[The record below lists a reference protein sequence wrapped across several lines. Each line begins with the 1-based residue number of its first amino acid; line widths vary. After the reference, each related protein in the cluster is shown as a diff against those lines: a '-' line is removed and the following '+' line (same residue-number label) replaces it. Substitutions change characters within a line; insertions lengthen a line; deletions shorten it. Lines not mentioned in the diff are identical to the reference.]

1 MSKKNSNVQI
11 LKSILIN
18 NKKITETF
26 SLFKANLKKIIGKNS
41 FTIAVS
47 GGPDSLAL
55 VVLSQLYKY
64 ENKNKIF
71 FVLVDHGIRKNS
83 KIESETVKKILKQ
96 RGISLKILTNKE
108 KISKNIQNSAR
119 IIRYKLLI
127 DFCKKKKCKFILT
140 GHHSDDQVETFL
152 IRLSRGSGVQGLSSM
167 SKVISLFKDIKL
179 FRPLL
184 AFKKKNLI
192 IIAKKVFKKIIKDP
206 SNKNQ
211 KYLRTKIRRITKILE
226 VNGISHDQIIRSINN
241 LSSTKDTLNKYLK
254 HVLSDCLMKNRNEV
268 IINLNKLSL
277 ETSEIKFKVI
287 SHGIKIFSK
296 SYYPPR
302 SKKVINLINS
312 FNLKKKTKHT
322 LGGCILEQLKGN
334 LIISKERLRKESK
347 NHRYL

>member
-26 SLFKANLKKIIGKNS
+26 SVFKANLKKIIGKNS

-83 KIESETVKKILKQ
+83 KIEGETVKKILKQ

-119 IIRYKLLI
+119 IIRYKLLTN
-127 DFCKKKKCKFILT
+127 FCKKKKCKFILT

-167 SKVISLFKDIKL
+167 SKVTPLFKDIKL

-184 AFKKKNLI
+184 DLKKKDLT

-254 HVLSDCLMKNRNEV
+254 HVVSECLIKNRNEV
-268 IINLNKLSL
+268 FINLNKLSL
-277 ETSEIKFKVI
+277 ETNEIKLKVI

-296 SYYPPR
+296 SYYTPR
-302 SKKVINLINS
+302 SKKIKNLINT

-322 LGGCILEQLKGN
+322 LGGCILKQLKGN
-334 LIISKERLRKESK
+334 LIIYKERLRKKPK
-347 NHRYL
+347 NH